1 MTDVMSHGVYPHD
14 PLPGPLRAGMREVQ
28 TCGPY
33 RAWVAPWGE
42 MFTQRLSDGEWRR
55 FPKPS
60 PILEPPAYF
69 PGATWQQNR
78 MHA

>member
-55 FPKPS
+55 FPKLS
-60 PILEPPAYF
+60 RRDLATEP
-69 PGATWQQNR
+69 
-78 MHA
+78 HACLTPLSRASKI